1 MHLSGVTCP
10 DIKAWTFLVDHKMQ
24 LQAGPGKEVFA
35 N

>member
-10 DIKAWTFLVDHKMQ
+10 DIKAVADHKMQ
-24 LQAGPGKEVFA
+24 LQAGPGREVFA